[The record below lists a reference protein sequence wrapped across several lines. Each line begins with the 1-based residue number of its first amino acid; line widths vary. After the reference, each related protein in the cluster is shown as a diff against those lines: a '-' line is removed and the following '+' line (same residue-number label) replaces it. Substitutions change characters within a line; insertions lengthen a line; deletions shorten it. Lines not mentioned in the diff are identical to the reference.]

1 MFFETLVFAF
11 ETNSEITNQKK
22 QFGTYSKDLKIG
34 LVQVWSLHPEFGE
47 SFLNYLNSFI
57 SFLFPEIENNQQL
70 PSAAIRAKNCIAQ
83 PARFKVIHIKY

>member
-1 MFFETLVFAF
+1 MVHTQDIESAVDVHKIL
-11 ETNSEITNQKK
+11 
-22 QFGTYSKDLKIG
+22 LKIG

-57 SFLFPEIENNQQL
+57 SFLFPEIENNQRL

-83 PARFKVIHIKY
+83 PARFKVIHLKY

>member
-1 MFFETLVFAF
+1 MVHTQDIESAVDVHKIL
-11 ETNSEITNQKK
+11 
-22 QFGTYSKDLKIG
+22 YKIG

-83 PARFKVIHIKY
+83 PARFKVIHLKY